1 MVTYLIIA
9 ALVIWSALYVF
20 KKVFPQTAFKCF
32 SSLADFAQA
41 QGQNK
46 LAQWLRPAMPMGC
59 GGGCG
64 CSTDAPAKKVKVET
78 QAVKWK

>member
-9 ALVIWSALYVF
+9 VLVIWSALYVF

-32 SSLADFAQA
+32 SKLADLAAA
-41 QGQNK
+41 QGQIK
-46 LAQWLRPAMPMGC
+46 LAKWLRPAMQMGC

-64 CSTDAPAKKVKVET
+64 CSSDSSSSKIKVAA
-78 QAVKWK
+78 QPVKWK

>member
-9 ALVIWSALYVF
+9 VLVIWSALYVF

-32 SSLADFAQA
+32 SKLADIAEAKGQA
-41 QGQNK
+41 K
-46 LAQWLRPAMPMGC
+46 LARWVRPAMPMGC

-64 CSTDAPAKKVKVET
+64 CSSDTSKTKTQNTV